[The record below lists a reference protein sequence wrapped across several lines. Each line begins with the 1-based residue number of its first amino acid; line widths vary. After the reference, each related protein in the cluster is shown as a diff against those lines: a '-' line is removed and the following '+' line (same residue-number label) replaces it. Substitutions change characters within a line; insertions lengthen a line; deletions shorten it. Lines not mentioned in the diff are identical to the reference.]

1 MAFAAFRAGE
11 AISAGDAVYVNS
23 SSLLFKGS
31 GATLTEASIV
41 GVAVDGG
48 VTGQLIRV
56 NLDSV
61 YDGFSGLTPGEYQY
75 LSFTTPGAIV
85 DYDTWVSG
93 VTTVS
98 INPFLTRVGRAIT
111 TDAIEVE
118 ISRPVTFVN
127 PTQILLLESSAGIAL
142 DAILQEDGS
151 FIDLEVA

>member
-11 AISAGDAVYVNS
+11 AISAGDAVYVS
-23 SSLLFKGS
+23 SGSLLFKGD
-31 GATLTEASIV
+31 GATLTEASVV

-111 TDAIEVE
+111 TGAIEVE
-118 ISRPVTFVN
+118 VARPVTFVN
-127 PTQILLLESSAGIAL
+127 PIQILLLESSAGIAL

-151 FIDLEVA
+151 VIDLEVA

>member
-11 AISAGDAVYVNS
+11 AISAGDAVYVS
-23 SSLLFKGS
+23 SGSLLFKGD

-85 DYDTWVSG
+85 DYDTWVSD
-93 VTTVS
+93 VTTVG
-98 INPFLTRVGRAIT
+98 IDPFLTRVGRALT
-111 TDAIEVE
+111 SDALEVE
-118 ISRPVTFVN
+118 VARPVTFTN
-127 PTQILLLESSAGIAL
+127 PTRILLLESSTGIAL